1 MRIASSFAIYK
12 LTRLPVK
19 IIYTFDKTHQN
30 PYLARGPAVIDVPV
44 VDSED
49 ETPTSV
55 GFIDISACLE
65 TVCRSSPEILS
76 TDCNDYVVYSKDL
89 SEGFAADGMF
99 VGHGFLSTLLSK
111 NEEPTDQNREPV
123 YVTGKVSKNILPIYT
138 QETLEIHLR
147 LSPVLRSLQSHY
159 VDSLRQYKSLSNLE
173 APPPARRS
181 LTVADLESS
190 SLSNK
195 RQKSVHSYYNSQYL
209 ASSPPSLS
217 DFRERA
223 PPSGAHREHTL
234 MTNSG
239 YIPDASTPIPAHV
252 TNKMPDPRVLS
263 ARKSRQ
269 LIRKRPAQDKD
280 RRDFLEE
287 PSSPITAS
295 RDERHDLDHQSP
307 QEDIRKASNKSSP
320 DLAANNGKSARSDA
334 PTSSARSS
342 PASDGQ
348 FSKPLSKAEKDA
360 TSAKSNTDSPDD
372 LSNSS
377 ADSNRA
383 SRQQYKIDKRLV
395 AALAAGKIPTYCVNC
410 GCIRTATWR
419 RFKSEE
425 DDFTL
430 CNPCGLWWSV
440 KKTMRPKELWG
451 PKKGKKTNAKDI
463 NTYLADEISRQEES
477 RSKHDEPKMPL
488 SSPVKSVVASLRA
501 TANAGIKEPESIAT
515 IRSSPVRSISRAM
528 ASVPHHFPMSEPH
541 GMELSDHP
549 SIMKQHLNTAE
560 IGSELEAD
568 DEPLPTIKVTR
579 SANTSKR
586 SSTTNNESDQHM
598 RHTGEES
605 IADSTVSN
613 DEEADKEN
621 IPPYEPQSPSPMGMG
636 DSNHFDIDSLFMTP
650 KKASPI
656 KDIGSLTPASKWISK
671 FIQQQSSKLCE
682 EEDIFTAFME
692 SPSRKYSAH
701 FSAQLTSFDE
711 DLLNSEA
718 THETVPS
725 SPPPDFFYNSEGSG
739 EQNSKGLGIFA
750 DGHDNDHDG
759 TQTVEPEIDSSR

>member
-1 MRIASSFAIYK
+1 MKHIQSFLVNK
-12 LTRLPVK
+12 LTHFLVK
-19 IIYTFDKTHQN
+19 IIYTFDKTHQS
-30 PYLARGPAVIDVPV
+30 PYLARAPAIIDVPV
-44 VDSED
+44 VDSQD

-55 GFIDISACLE
+55 GFIDISPCLE

-76 TDCNDYVVYSKDL
+76 TDSNDYVVYSKDL
-89 SEGFAADGMF
+89 SEGFAAEGIF

-111 NEEPTDQNREPV
+111 NEDQNENREPV

-209 ASSPPSLS
+209 ASSPPSLA

-223 PPSGAHREHTL
+223 PPSGAQREHTL

-252 TNKMPDPRVLS
+252 TSKMPDPRVLS

-269 LIRKRPAQDKD
+269 PIRKRLAQDKD
-280 RRDFLEE
+280 RRNLLDE

-295 RDERHDLDHQSP
+295 RDTRNDMDHLSP
-307 QEDIRKASNKSSP
+307 QEESRKPSNKPSP
-320 DLAANNGKSARSDA
+320 DLRTNPGKLTR
-334 PTSSARSS
+334 PETQTSSAKSS
-342 PASDGQ
+342 PASDSQ
-348 FSKPLSKAEKDA
+348 LNKPISKTDKDS
-360 TSAKSNTDSPDD
+360 TSAKSSTGSPDD

-377 ADSNRA
+377 GDSNRA

-395 AALAAGKIPTYCVNC
+395 AALAAGKIPTYCENC

-463 NTYLADEISRQEES
+463 NTYLADEISRQEEN
-477 RSKHDEPKMPL
+477 RSKHDDPKMPL

-501 TANAGIKEPESIAT
+501 TANASIKEPESVSA
-515 IRSSPVRSISRAM
+515 IRSSPVRSISRAV
-528 ASVPHHFPMSEPH
+528 ASVPAHFPMSEPH
-541 GMELSDHP
+541 GIELPEHP
-549 SIMKQHLNTAE
+549 LIKQHLVTAE
-560 IGSELEAD
+560 MGPELA
-568 DEPLPTIKVTR
+568 
-579 SANTSKR
+579 A
-586 SSTTNNESDQHM
+586 NNESLPADRVGEPTESSKISGGSDNKVDQIKHSNDQSFED
-598 RHTGEES
+598 G
-605 IADSTVSN
+605 ALSN

-621 IPPYEPQSPSPMGMG
+621 IPPYDPQSPSPMGMG

-656 KDIGSLTPASKWISK
+656 KDMGSLTPASKWISK

-711 DLLNSEA
+711 DILNSEA
-718 THETVPS
+718 THDTVPS
-725 SPPPDFFYNSEGSG
+725 SPPPDFFYNSEGNG
-739 EQNSKGLGIFA
+739 EQHSKGLGIFTDA
-750 DGHDNDHDG
+750 HDNGHHEN
-759 TQTVEPEIDSSR
+759 QTVEPDTDSSH